1 MDRSRL
7 PSFRISRS
15 KLSGDFI
22 FEAVVGSF
30 ALGIIILAILLFREL
45 FIESQLSRDAFGT
58 GFLTGSVWDPVKEV
72 FGALPFIFGTLV
84 SSFLALLIAVPFSL
98 GIAIF
103 LSELAPEKLR
113 TPLSFIIELL
123 AAVPSVIIG
132 LWGIFILAPFIH
144 DYLAPP
150 LSTYLGFLPLFQGP
164 MYGPSMLTGGM
175 ILAIMIIPITSSVSK
190 EVLMTVPT
198 QQREAAIA
206 LGATGWETTRIAVL
220 PYARSGIFGAVILG
234 FGRAIGETM
243 AVTMVIGNSHH
254 IKASLFAPSDTMAS
268 VIANELMEAPSK
280 LYVSSLI
287 EIGFLLLVISV
298 IINIAA
304 RILVWKFDE
313 SNDIHLF
320 RRIRQMLNVEG
331 GERA

>member
-1 MDRSRL
+1 MDRSKL
-7 PSFRISRS
+7 PFFRISRS

-22 FEAVVGSF
+22 FEAVVGLF
-30 ALGIIILAILLFREL
+30 ALGVIALAFLLFREL
-45 FIESQLSRDAFGT
+45 FIESGLSRNTFGL
-58 GFLTGSVWDPVKEV
+58 GFLTGTTWDPVNEV

-113 TPLSFIIELL
+113 YPLSFIIELL

-132 LWGIFILAPFIH
+132 LWGIFILAPFIR

-164 MYGPSMLTGGM
+164 MYGLSMLTGGV
-175 ILAIMIIPITSSVSK
+175 ILAIMIIPITSSVSR
-190 EVLMTVPT
+190 EVIMTVPT
-198 QQREAAIA
+198 HQREAALA
-206 LGATGWETTRIAVL
+206 LGATRWETTRIAVL

-243 AVTMVIGNSHH
+243 AVTMVIGNSPR
-254 IKASLFAPSDTMAS
+254 ITASLFSPSYTMAS
-268 VIANELMEAPSK
+268 VIANEFVEATSM
-280 LYVSSLI
+280 LYISSLI
-287 EIGFLLLVISV
+287 EIGFLLLLISV

-304 RILVWKFDE
+304 RILVWK
-313 SNDIHLF
+313 L
-320 RRIRQMLNVEG
+320 LKVEG
-331 GERA
+331 GGVAA

>member
-1 MDRSRL
+1 MDRAKLSF
-7 PSFRISRS
+7 FRISRS
-15 KLSGDFI
+15 KFSGDFI
-22 FEAVVGSF
+22 FEAVVGFF
-30 ALGIIILAILLFREL
+30 ALSIIILAFLLFREL
-45 FIESQLSRDAFGT
+45 FIESALSRDTFGV
-58 GFLTGSVWDPVKEV
+58 GFLTSSTWDPVAEV

-98 GIAIF
+98 GIAIY

-123 AAVPSVIIG
+123 AAIPSVIIG
-132 LWGIFILAPFIH
+132 LWGIFILAPFIR

-164 MYGPSMLTGGM
+164 MYGLSMLTGGV
-175 ILAIMIIPITSSVSK
+175 ILAIMIIPITSSVSR
-190 EVLMTVPT
+190 EVIMTVPT
-198 QQREAAIA
+198 HQREAALA

-243 AVTMVIGNSHH
+243 AVTMVIGNSPR
-254 IKASLFAPSDTMAS
+254 ISESLFSPSYTMAS
-268 VIANELMEAPSK
+268 VIANEFVEATSK

-287 EIGFLLLVISV
+287 EIGFWLLVISV

-304 RILVWKFDE
+304 RILVWK
-313 SNDIHLF
+313 L
-320 RRIRQMLNVEG
+320 LKVEG
-331 GERA
+331 GGRT

>member
-1 MDRSRL
+1 MDRTNL
-7 PSFRISRS
+7 SFFRSSRS

-22 FEAVVGSF
+22 FEAVVGFF
-30 ALGIIILAILLFREL
+30 ALCILVLAFLLFSEL
-45 FIESQLSRDAFGT
+45 FIESGLSRDTFGM
-58 GFLTGSVWDPVKEV
+58 GFLTASTWNPVSEV

-84 SSFLALLIAVPFSL
+84 SSFLALIIAVPFSL

-123 AAVPSVIIG
+123 AAIPSVIIG
-132 LWGIFILAPFIH
+132 LWGIFILAPFIR
-144 DYLAPP
+144 DYFAPP

-164 MYGPSMLTGGM
+164 MYGLSMLTGGV
-175 ILAIMIIPITSSVSK
+175 ILAIMVIPITSSVSR
-190 EVLMTVPT
+190 EVIMTVPT
-198 QQREAAIA
+198 HQREAALA

-243 AVTMVIGNSHH
+243 AVTMVIGNSPR
-254 IKASLFAPSDTMAS
+254 ISESLFSPSYTMAS
-268 VIANELMEAPSK
+268 VIANEFVEATSK

-287 EIGFLLLVISV
+287 EIGFLLLVMSI
-298 IINIAA
+298 IINITA
-304 RILVWKFDE
+304 RILVWK
-313 SNDIHLF
+313 LL
-320 RRIRQMLNVEG
+320 RVEG
-331 GERA
+331 GGRA

>member
-1 MDRSRL
+1 MNKIKLSI
-7 PSFRISRS
+7 FSRS
-15 KLSGDFI
+15 KLSGDFV
-22 FEAVVGSF
+22 FEAVVGLF
-30 ALGIIILAILLFREL
+30 ALGIIILAFLLFREL
-45 FIESQLSRDAFGT
+45 FIESQLSRNTFGA
-58 GFLTGSVWDPVKEV
+58 GFLTGSIWDPVNEI

-84 SSFLALLIAVPFSL
+84 SSFLALLIAIPFSL

-113 TPLSFIIELL
+113 TPFSFIIELL

-132 LWGIFILAPFIH
+132 LWGIFILAPFIR

-164 MYGPSMLTGGM
+164 MYGLSMLTGGV
-175 ILAIMIIPITSSVSK
+175 ILAIMIIPITSSVSR
-190 EVLMTVPT
+190 EVIMTVPT
-198 QQREAAIA
+198 HQREGALA

-243 AVTMVIGNSHH
+243 AVTMVIGNSPK
-254 IKASLFAPSDTMAS
+254 ISESFFSPSSTMAS
-268 VIANELMEAPSK
+268 VIANEFVEATSR

-287 EIGFLLLVISV
+287 EIGFLLLLISV
-298 IINIAA
+298 IINIVA
-304 RILVWKFDE
+304 RILVWK
-313 SNDIHLF
+313 L
-320 RRIRQMLNVEG
+320 LKVEG
-331 GERA
+331 GGRV

>member
-1 MDRSRL
+1 MNKL
-7 PSFRISRS
+7 KLYFFSRS

-22 FEAVVGSF
+22 FEAVVGLF
-30 ALGIIILAILLFREL
+30 AFGIIVLAFLLFREL
-45 FIESQLSRDAFGT
+45 FLGSGLSRNAFGF
-58 GFLTGSVWDPVKEV
+58 GFLTGTTWNPVNEV

-113 TPLSFIIELL
+113 PPLSFVIELL

-132 LWGIFILAPFIH
+132 LWGIFILEPFVR

-164 MYGPSMLTGGM
+164 MYGPSMLTGGV

-198 QQREAAIA
+198 QQREAALA

-220 PYARSGIFGAVILG
+220 PYARSGIFGAIILG

-243 AVTMVIGNSHH
+243 AVTMVIGYSYR
-254 IKASLFAPSDTMAS
+254 ISESLFSPSNTMAS
-268 VIANELMEAPSK
+268 VIANEFVEATSK
-280 LYVSSLI
+280 LYISSLI
-287 EIGFLLLVISV
+287 EIGFLLLMISV
-298 IINIAA
+298 IINVIA
-304 RILVWKFDE
+304 RILVWK
-313 SNDIHLF
+313 L
-320 RRIRQMLNVEG
+320 LKVEG
-331 GERA
+331 GGVA

>member
-1 MDRSRL
+1 M
-7 PSFRISRS
+7 SFLRGIRR

-30 ALGIIILAILLFREL
+30 ALAILVLAFLLFREL
-45 FIESQLSRDAFGT
+45 FIESRFSRYTFGM
-58 GFLTGSVWDPVKEV
+58 GFLTGSTWDPVNEV

-84 SSFLALLIAVPFSL
+84 SSFLALIIAVPFSL

-103 LSELAPEKLR
+103 LSELAPERLR

-132 LWGIFILAPFIH
+132 LWGIFILAPFIR

-164 MYGPSMLTGGM
+164 MYGLSMLTGGV
-175 ILAIMIIPITSSVSK
+175 ILAIMIVPITSSVSR
-190 EVLMTVPT
+190 EVIMTVPIH
-198 QQREAAIA
+198 QREAALA

-243 AVTMVIGNSHH
+243 AVTMVIGNSPH
-254 IKASLFAPSDTMAS
+254 ISGSLFSPSYTMAS
-268 VIANELMEAPSK
+268 VIANEFVEATSK
-280 LYVSSLI
+280 LYISSLI
-287 EIGFLLLVISV
+287 EIGLLLLMISF

-304 RILVWKFDE
+304 RILVWK
-313 SNDIHLF
+313 LK
-320 RRIRQMLNVEG
+320 VEG
-331 GERA
+331 GGAA

>member
-1 MDRSRL
+1 MDRAKLSF
-7 PSFRISRS
+7 FRISRS

-22 FEAVVGSF
+22 FEAVIGFF
-30 ALGIIILAILLFREL
+30 ALGIIILAFLLFREL
-45 FIESQLSRDAFGT
+45 FIGSALSRDIFGV
-58 GFLTGSVWDPVKEV
+58 GFLTSSTWDPVAEV

-84 SSFLALLIAVPFSL
+84 SSFLALIIAVPFSL

-123 AAVPSVIIG
+123 AAIPSVIIG
-132 LWGIFILAPFIH
+132 LWGIFILAPFIR

-164 MYGPSMLTGGM
+164 MYGLSMLTGGV
-175 ILAIMIIPITSSVSK
+175 ILAIMIIPITSSVSR
-190 EVLMTVPT
+190 EVIMTVPT
-198 QQREAAIA
+198 HQREAALA

-243 AVTMVIGNSHH
+243 AVTMVIGNSPR
-254 IKASLFAPSDTMAS
+254 ISESFFSPSYTMAS
-268 VIANELMEAPSK
+268 VIANEFVEATSK
-280 LYVSSLI
+280 IYISSLI
-287 EIGFLLLVISV
+287 EIGFLLLVISF

-304 RILVWKFDE
+304 RILVWK
-313 SNDIHLF
+313 L
-320 RRIRQMLNVEG
+320 LKVEG
-331 GERA
+331 GGAT

>member
-7 PSFRISRS
+7 SSFRSRS

-22 FEAVVGSF
+22 FKAVVGFF
-30 ALGIIILAILLFREL
+30 ALGIIVLAFLLFMEL
-45 FIESQLSRDAFGT
+45 FIGAGLSIDSFGL
-58 GFLTGSVWDPVKEV
+58 GFLTASTWDPVNEV

-132 LWGIFILAPFIH
+132 LWGIFILAPFIR

-164 MYGPSMLTGGM
+164 MYGLSMLTGGV
-175 ILAIMIIPITSSVSK
+175 ILAIMIIPITSSISR
-190 EVLMTVPT
+190 EVIMTVPT
-198 QQREAAIA
+198 HQREGALA

-243 AVTMVIGNSHH
+243 AVTMVIGNSPR
-254 IKASLFAPSDTMAS
+254 ISESLFSPSYTMAS
-268 VIANELMEAPSK
+268 VIANEFVEATSR
-280 LYVSSLI
+280 LYISSLI

-298 IINIAA
+298 IVNIAA
-304 RILVWKFDE
+304 RILVWK
-313 SNDIHLF
+313 L
-320 RRIRQMLNVEG
+320 LKVEG
-331 GERA
+331 GGVA

>member
-1 MDRSRL
+1 MDRSKL
-7 PSFRISRS
+7 SFLRSSRS

-22 FEAVVGSF
+22 FEAVVGLF
-30 ALGIIILAILLFREL
+30 ALGILILAFLLFREL
-45 FIESQLSRDAFGT
+45 FIESQLSRNTFGA
-58 GFLTGSVWDPVKEV
+58 GFLTGSTWDPVSEV

-84 SSFLALLIAVPFSL
+84 SSFLALIIAVPFSL

-103 LSELAPEKLR
+103 LSELAPERLR
-113 TPLSFIIELL
+113 APLSFIIELL

-132 LWGIFILAPFIH
+132 LWGIFILAPFIR

-164 MYGPSMLTGGM
+164 MYGLSMLTGGV
-175 ILAIMIIPITSSVSK
+175 ILAIMIIPITSSVSR
-190 EVLMTVPT
+190 EVVMTVPT
-198 QQREAAIA
+198 QQREGALA

-243 AVTMVIGNSHH
+243 AVTMVIGNSPR
-254 IKASLFAPSDTMAS
+254 ISASLFSPSYTMAS
-268 VIANELMEAPSK
+268 VIANEFVEATSK
-280 LYVSSLI
+280 LYISSLI
-287 EIGFLLLVISV
+287 EIGFLLLVVSI

-304 RILVWKFDE
+304 RILVWRLLK
-313 SNDIHLF
+313 
-320 RRIRQMLNVEG
+320 VEG
-331 GERA
+331 SGAA

>member
-1 MDRSRL
+1 M
-7 PSFRISRS
+7 PFFRISRS
-15 KLSGDFI
+15 RFSGDFI
-22 FEAVVGSF
+22 FEAVVGLF
-30 ALGIIILAILLFREL
+30 ALGIIVLAFLLFREL
-45 FIESQLSRDAFGT
+45 FMESQLSINTFGT
-58 GFLTGSVWDPVKEV
+58 GFLTGSTWDPVNEV
-72 FGALPFIFGTLV
+72 FGALPFIFGTIV

-113 TPLSFIIELL
+113 APLSFIIELL

-132 LWGIFILAPFIH
+132 LWGIFILAPFIR
-144 DYLAPP
+144 DFLAPP

-164 MYGPSMLTGGM
+164 MYGLSMLTGGV
-175 ILAIMIIPITSSVSK
+175 ILAIMIIPITSSISR
-190 EVLMTVPT
+190 EAIMTVPT
-198 QQREAAIA
+198 HQREGALA

-243 AVTMVIGNSHH
+243 AVTMVIGNSPR
-254 IKASLFAPSDTMAS
+254 ISESLFSPSYTMAS
-268 VIANELMEAPSK
+268 VIANEFVEATSK
-280 LYVSSLI
+280 LYISSLI

-304 RILVWKFDE
+304 RILVWK
-313 SNDIHLF
+313 
-320 RRIRQMLNVEG
+320 MLKVEG
-331 GERA
+331 SGAA

>member
-1 MDRSRL
+1 MDSAKL
-7 PSFRISRS
+7 SFFSISRR

-22 FEAVVGSF
+22 FESVIGFF
-30 ALGIIILAILLFREL
+30 ALSIIILAFLLFREL
-45 FIESQLSRDAFGT
+45 FIGSGLSRDVFGV
-58 GFLTGSVWDPVKEV
+58 GFLTSSTWDPVAEV

-84 SSFLALLIAVPFSL
+84 SSFLALIIAVPFSL

-123 AAVPSVIIG
+123 AAIPSVIIG
-132 LWGIFILAPFIH
+132 LWGIFILAPFIR

-164 MYGPSMLTGGM
+164 MYGLSMLTGGV
-175 ILAIMIIPITSSVSK
+175 ILAIMIVPITSSVSR
-190 EVLMTVPT
+190 EVIMTVPT
-198 QQREAAIA
+198 QQREAALA
-206 LGATGWETTRIAVL
+206 LGATGWETTSIAVL

-243 AVTMVIGNSHH
+243 AVTMVIGNSPR
-254 IKASLFAPSDTMAS
+254 ISESLFSPSYTMAS
-268 VIANELMEAPSK
+268 VIANEFVEATSK
-280 LYVSSLI
+280 LYISSLI
-287 EIGFLLLVISV
+287 EIGFLLLMISF

-304 RILVWKFDE
+304 RVLVWK
-313 SNDIHLF
+313 L
-320 RRIRQMLNVEG
+320 LKLEG
-331 GERA
+331 GVVM

>member
-1 MDRSRL
+1 MSV
-7 PSFRISRS
+7 FSRS

-22 FEAVVGSF
+22 FEAVVGFF
-30 ALGIIILAILLFREL
+30 AFGIIVLAFLLFREL
-45 FIESQLSRDAFGT
+45 FIGAGLSIDSFGL
-58 GFLTGSVWDPVKEV
+58 GFLTSSTWDPVIEI

-103 LSELAPEKLR
+103 LSELAPLKLR

-132 LWGIFILAPFIH
+132 LWGIFILAPFIR

-164 MYGPSMLTGGM
+164 MYGLSMLTGGV
-175 ILAIMIIPITSSVSK
+175 ILAIMIIPITSSVSR
-190 EVLMTVPT
+190 EVIMTVPT
-198 QQREAAIA
+198 HQREAALA

-220 PYARSGIFGAVILG
+220 PYARSGIFGAIILG

-243 AVTMVIGNSHH
+243 AVTMVIGNSPR
-254 IKASLFAPSDTMAS
+254 ISESLFSPSYTMAS
-268 VIANELMEAPSK
+268 VIANEFVEATSK
-280 LYVSSLI
+280 LYISSLI

-298 IINIAA
+298 IVNIAA
-304 RILVWKFDE
+304 RILVWK
-313 SNDIHLF
+313 L
-320 RRIRQMLNVEG
+320 LKVEG
-331 GERA
+331 GGVA